1 MAREGNLPGMRP
13 FPIAAIRRDRLLRAR
28 RVAFTVDSELGAI
41 ILRMIASN
49 SLSAFTLAIGQ
60 KQTVQPVHST
70 SPAQAGAAPGPTT
83 AQPRLLDAVPPQ
95 PARPLPRGSLL
106 DLRV

>member
-1 MAREGNLPGMRP
+1 MPSLVSRT
-13 FPIAAIRRDRLLRAR
+13 IHRDRLFRAR

-49 SLSAFTLAIGQ
+49 SLSAFTPGIGPRQ
-60 KQTVQPVHST
+60 PVQPVRTT
-70 SPAQAGAAPGPTT
+70 SPAQAGATPGPAST
-83 AQPRLLDAVPPQ
+83 PRTLEAVPQQ
-95 PARPLPRGSLL
+95 PPRPLPRGSLL

>member
-1 MAREGNLPGMRP
+1 MRSLLPVV
-13 FPIAAIRRDRLLRAR
+13 IHRDRLFRAR

-49 SLSAFTLAIGQ
+49 SLSAFTPAIGQ
-60 KQTVQPVHST
+60 RQPVQPART
-70 SPAQAGAAPGPTT
+70 AAQAQAGAAPGPAT
-83 AQPRLLDAVPPQ
+83 APPRILEALPQQ